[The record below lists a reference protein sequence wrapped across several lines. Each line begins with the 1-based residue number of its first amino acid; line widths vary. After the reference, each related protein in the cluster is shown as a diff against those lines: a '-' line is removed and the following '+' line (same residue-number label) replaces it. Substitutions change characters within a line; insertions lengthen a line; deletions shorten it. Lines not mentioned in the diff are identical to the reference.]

1 MRLGYQGAPQLTW
14 WWLDGWFDVD
24 SAHVPRVKASIDQW
38 FEWHRRTQL
47 AEYAAWLSAVER
59 RLDGPAD
66 AAQMCQWFDQG
77 RRLLQPALDRALDA
91 AGDLAPVLGPAQLAH
106 LEQRQAK
113 AMAEARREF
122 LQPDAQARQEAAIDR
137 LVQRAERLYGR
148 LSEAQRRAVE
158 RSVASSPMD
167 PARWLADRERRQREM
182 LQTLRRWQAERP
194 DREQVRAALRRMAE
208 QSEHGADPAHRAY
221 RQRVTEHQCRLAAEL
236 HELATPAQ
244 RLKAR
249 QQLRGWADDLR
260 MLAGD
265 RPAQAALN
273 PG

>member
-1 MRLGYQGAPQLTW
+1 MLLLSGCSALRLGYQGAPQLTW

-24 SAHVPRVKASIDQW
+24 STHVPRVKASIDQW

-122 LQPDAQARQEAAIDR
+122 LQPDAQSRQEAAVDR

-148 LSEAQRRAVE
+148 LNDAQRRAVG
-158 RSVASSPMD
+158 RSACQRLRVCSISRCRRSRSAS
-167 PARWLADRERRQREM
+167 QR
-182 LQTLRRWQAERP
+182 AG
-194 DREQVRAALRRMAE
+194 
-208 QSEHGADPAHRAY
+208 SIG
-221 RQRVTEHQCRLAAEL
+221 
-236 HELATPAQ
+236 ELATE
-244 RLKAR
+244 RSTAR
-249 QQLRGWADDLR
+249 RCASPR
-260 MLAGD
+260 
-265 RPAQAALN
+265 RP
-273 PG
+273 